1 MNSEGDSKTCERNPL
16 SNRRVLLLLP
26 IIARNRGPNSIFH
39 RSCRLELYL
48 LTFEL
53 RTTHMKIT
61 ENDVRSALPDLTT
74 TMRLPDLGAAAEVY
88 RDRWGSTE

>member
-1 MNSEGDSKTCERNPL
+1 
-16 SNRRVLLLLP
+16 
-26 IIARNRGPNSIFH
+26 
-39 RSCRLELYL
+39 
-48 LTFEL
+48 
-53 RTTHMKIT
+53 MKIT